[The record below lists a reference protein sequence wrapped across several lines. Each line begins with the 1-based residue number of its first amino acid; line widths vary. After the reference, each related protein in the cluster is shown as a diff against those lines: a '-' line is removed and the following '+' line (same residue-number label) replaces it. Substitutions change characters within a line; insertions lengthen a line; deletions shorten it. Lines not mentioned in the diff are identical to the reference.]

1 MCNTFGNRGDFCDR
15 YTACHVQADGIP
27 IGKLG
32 VESAETYDIR
42 DGGIP
47 AEKLLGVKSAK
58 INCHSI
64 TQERIDEIIK
74 FMRAKSAGIPPVPK
88 VIRRR
93 GTATI
98 VEWQDGTQTKV
109 IREQGHPDWGIFGA
123 FCVALAK
130 KVYGNK
136 SRLEKAIKLADEE
149 RQLEEKRR
157 AEAERREAAGKREAN
172 ALYRKRRRQR
182 DKALE
187 KRVMEKRVENEA
199 EKIYQAVWAKLE

>member
-1 MCNTFGNRGDFCDR
+1 MRTIFDNQPNFPGFDEHPNFSGRNAGCPCDVGNYRELHTIRDEGI
-15 YTACHVQADGIP
+15 TAE
-27 IGKLG
+27 KLG
-32 VESAETYDIR
+32 VESAE
-42 DGGIP
+42 
-47 AEKLLGVKSAK
+47 
-58 INCHSI
+58 I
-64 TQERIDEIIK
+64 TCDRITKERINEIIK
-74 FMRAKSAGIPPVPK
+74 LMWQRSAGMPPTPK
-88 VIRRR
+88 IIRRR

-136 SRLEKAIKLADEE
+136 SRLEKAIKMADEE

>member
-1 MCNTFGNRGDFCDR
+1 MHDMHDMPDNQNCFCDGCADCPHGAENVYAAYKIR
-15 YTACHVQADGIP
+15 DVGITAE
-27 IGKLG
+27 KLG
-32 VESAETYDIR
+32 VRGT
-42 DGGIP
+42 
-47 AEKLLGVKSAK
+47 K
-58 INCHSI
+58 INCDSI
-64 TQERIDEIIK
+64 TEERIGEIVK
-74 FMRAKSAGIPPVPK
+74 LMRQRSDGTPPTPK

-98 VEWQDGTQTKV
+98 VEWRDGTQTKV

-136 SRLEKAIKLADEE
+136 SRLEKAVKLADEE

-172 ALYRKRRRQR
+172 ALFRKRRRQR
-182 DKALE
+182 SKALE
-187 KRVMEKRVENEA
+187 KRIMEKRVENEA
-199 EKIYQAVWAKLE
+199 EKVYQAVWAKFE

>member
-1 MCNTFGNRGDFCDR
+1 MHDMLDNQRDFHGVHTVSPCDV
-15 YTACHVQADGIP
+15 AEFHASHAIMDEGI
-27 IGKLG
+27 
-32 VESAETYDIR
+32 T
-42 DGGIP
+42 
-47 AEKLLGVKSAK
+47 AEKLGLQSMGIDCERIAK
-58 INCHSI
+58 A
-64 TQERIDEIIK
+64 RIDEIIK
-74 FMRAKSAGIPPVPK
+74 LILQRSTGTPPTPR

-136 SRLEKAIKLADEE
+136 SRLEKAVKLADEE

-172 ALYRKRRRQR
+172 ALFRKRRRQR
-182 DKALE
+182 SKALE
-187 KRVMEKRVENEA
+187 KRIMEKRVENEA
-199 EKIYQAVWAKLE
+199 EKVYQAVWAKIE

>member
-1 MCNTFGNRGDFCDR
+1 MHDMPDNQNCFCDG
-15 YTACHVQADGIP
+15 YTDALYDGEN
-27 IGKLG
+27 
-32 VESAETYDIR
+32 VHAAYTIR
-42 DGGIP
+42 DEGIT
-47 AEKLLGVKSAK
+47 AEKLGVKSAE
-58 INCHSI
+58 ISCDRI
-64 TQERIDEIIK
+64 TKERIDEIIK
-74 FMRAKSAGIPPVPK
+74 LMWQRSAEMPPTPK
-88 VIRRR
+88 IIRRR

-98 VEWQDGTQTKV
+98 VEWRDGTQTKV

-136 SRLEKAIKLADEE
+136 SRLEKAVKLADEE